1 MDTTVSRVD
10 VAQLLSYRVEPQVLD
25 TFPVG
30 TFFLTAY
37 HGENQRP
44 ATAMRLVKPRFPD
57 RYPSINLSPGKHLLY
72 YFWRSLT
79 REDSQ
84 SEAVKKLGQ
93 ASVGRTWRWIV
104 QPGDPG
110 FEELEAFKVACDIR
124 RHKEVSPRL
133 LYQALRLDNVI
144 GKPNL

>member
-30 TFFLTAY
+30 TFFLAAY

-93 ASVGRTWRWIV
+93 AATGHTWRWIV

-110 FEELEAFKVACDIR
+110 FEELEAFKVACDLR
-124 RHKEVSPRL
+124 RGKNVSNGL
-133 LYQALRLDNVI
+133 LYRALGLTTS
-144 GKPNL
+144 